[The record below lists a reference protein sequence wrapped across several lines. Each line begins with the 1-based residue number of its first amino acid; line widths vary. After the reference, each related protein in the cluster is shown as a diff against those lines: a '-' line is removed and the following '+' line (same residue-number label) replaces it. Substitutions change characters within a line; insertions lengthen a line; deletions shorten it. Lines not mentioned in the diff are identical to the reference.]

1 MADAAITSGARRA
14 SPVDPFRAIVFP
26 NRVREWR
33 QRAGFARLLPF
44 AARIADIPYIRLSKI
59 ERGEVVPRAHE
70 LRRIA
75 AMLGIRPE
83 DLLLDLEAP
92 HFSIERWATPFN
104 DRRAPD
110 HSEEA
115 FALELAAAIRLRRQ
129 GDRSL
134 TIAAIERS
142 FGIAPVTLS
151 RIENAQRL
159 FARWNAT
166 TQAAIFALLEVR
178 DEPALR
184 AALATMAHEGVLAPM
199 IAAMQNPD
207 ARRERMRQRLV
218 ALRAELA
225 GPNGGVPEPDA
236 RPEPGLRRLAVFGAA
251 VGEGRVARTPT
262 AITIADSSGAG
273 ARAFALRVCRATLG
287 GGLPGNAI
295 VIVDPDRYP
304 VAGGLAVVREHDAA
318 PDGAA
323 MPDGK
328 AIENYRIVAVTVD
341 RDGRLFGYSTTP
353 AVEFPLDARPSEDL
367 GAIVAAYFV

>member
-1 MADAAITSGARRA
+1 MADAETTSGTRRD

-44 AARIADIPYIRLSKI
+44 SGRIADIPYIRLSKI

-75 AMLGIRPE
+75 GVLGIRPE

-115 FALELAAAIRLRRQ
+115 FAQELAAAIRLRRQ

-134 TIAAIERS
+134 TIAAIERR

-151 RIENAQRL
+151 RIENAQRP
-159 FARWNAT
+159 FARWNPT
-166 TQAAIFALLEVR
+166 TQEAIFALLEVR

-184 AALATMAHEGVLAPM
+184 AALALLASDGALAPM
-199 IAAMQNPD
+199 IAAMQNPT
-207 ARRERMRQRLV
+207 ARRERMRERLV
-218 ALRAELA
+218 ALRAELT
-225 GPNGGVPEPDA
+225 GPHGSVPEPGTLGGA
-236 RPEPGLRRLAVFGAA
+236 GLRRLAVFGAA

-304 VAGGLAVVREHDAA
+304 LAGGLAVVRERDAEA
-318 PDGAA
+318 DGPNMSEGASV
-323 MPDGK
+323 
-328 AIENYRIVAVTVD
+328 ESYRIVAVTVD
-341 RDGRLFGYSTTP
+341 RDGRLCGYSTTP
-353 AVEFPLDARPSEDL
+353 AIEIPLDTRPAEDL